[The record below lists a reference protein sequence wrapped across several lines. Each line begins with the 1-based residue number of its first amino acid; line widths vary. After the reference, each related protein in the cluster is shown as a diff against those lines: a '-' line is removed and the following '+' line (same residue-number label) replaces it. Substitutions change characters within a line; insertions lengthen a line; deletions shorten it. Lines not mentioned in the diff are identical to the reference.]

1 MFRTAAAF
9 MLLAAVGA
17 AAAATPATA
26 PATKSP
32 RVLIVTG
39 NDYPG
44 HKWRQTTPVVR
55 SALEAAGRFDV
66 RVCEDPEIMA
76 THLDNRYDVVVL
88 HYMNWETSSPSRAAL
103 DGLADFVRGGK
114 GLVALHFACGAF
126 GDWPEYVNLI
136 GRVWDRSKTH
146 DPLGPFRVHVVK
158 KDHPITRDLDDF
170 DITDE
175 LYFCLMGKPEIEVLL
190 AARSKKTGQDEP
202 MGFVLRY
209 GQGRVFQTVLG
220 HDVKA
225 FSTPGLARLIQNAC
239 EWAATG
245 TVSR

>member
-1 MFRTAAAF
+1 MTRAVMGF

-17 AAAATPATA
+17 AAPTA
-26 PATKSP
+26 PNPAAI

-39 NDYPG
+39 KDYPG
-44 HKWRQTTPVVR
+44 HKWRETTPAVR
-55 SALEAAGRFDV
+55 SALEATKRFDV

-76 THLDNRYDVVVL
+76 THLADRYDVVVL
-88 HYMNWETSSPSRAAL
+88 HYMNWETSSPSKAAL
-103 DGLADFVRGGK
+103 EGLADFVRGGK

-126 GDWPEYVNLI
+126 EDWPEYVNLV

-146 DPLGPFRVHVVK
+146 DSLGPFRVHVVK
-158 KDHPITRDLDDF
+158 KDHPITRGLEDF

-175 LYFCLMGKPEIEVLL
+175 LYFCLKGAPGIEVLL
-190 AARSKKTGQDEP
+190 TARSKITKQDEP

-209 GQGRVFQTVLG
+209 GKGRVFQTPLG

-225 FSTPGLARLIQNAC
+225 FTNPGLVRLIQNAC

-245 TVSR
+245 Q

>member
-1 MFRTAAAF
+1 MTALMIFTLIGATVAQ
-9 MLLAAVGA
+9 A
-17 AAAATPATA
+17 AAAQAA
-26 PATKSP
+26 PTTKTI

-44 HKWRQTTPVVR
+44 HKWRLTTPAVR
-55 SALEAAGRFDV
+55 SALESRGRFDV

-76 THLDNRYDVVVL
+76 TRLADRYDAVVL
-88 HYMNWETSSPSRAAL
+88 HFMNWETSSPSRAAL
-103 DGLADFVRGGK
+103 DGLAGFVRGGK

-126 GDWPEYVNLI
+126 GDWPEYVNLV

-146 DPLGPFRVHVVK
+146 DPLGPFRVQIAK
-158 KDHPITRDLDDF
+158 KDHPITRGLEDF

-175 LYFCLMGKPEIEVLL
+175 LYFCLMGKPEIEVLVT
-190 AARSKKTGQDEP
+190 ARSKKTGQDEP

-209 GQGRVFQTVLG
+209 GQGRVFHTPLG
-220 HDVKA
+220 HDVRA
-225 FSTPGLARLIQNAC
+225 FSTPGLVRLIQNGC

-245 TVSR
+245 AVAP

>member
-1 MFRTAAAF
+1 MIRGLMAWVF
-9 MLLAAVGA
+9 LATVA
-17 AAAATPATA
+17 AAAQTATPAKTV
-26 PATKSP
+26 

-55 SALEAAGRFDV
+55 SALEAVKRFDV
-66 RVCEDPEIMA
+66 RVCEDPEVMA
-76 THLDNRYDVVVL
+76 TRLAERYDVVVL

-103 DGLADFVRGGK
+103 EGLAQFVRSGK

-126 GDWPEYVNLI
+126 GDWPEYVNLV

-146 DPLGPFRVHVVK
+146 DPLGPFRVHIAG
-158 KDHPITRDLDDF
+158 KDHPITRGLDDF
-170 DITDE
+170 EITDE

-190 AARSKKTGQDEP
+190 TARSKKTGQDEP

-209 GQGRVFQTVLG
+209 GKGRVFHTPLG

-225 FSTPGLARLIQNAC
+225 FSTPAMMRLLQNAC

-245 TVSR
+245 TISP